1 MATLA
6 VDYYPEHW
14 PRTRWQTDFKLMSDA
29 GIQAVRMAE
38 FAWCR
43 LEPEADRFEFAW
55 LDEAVELAAQ
65 QGIQSIL
72 CTPTAAP
79 PAWLVDAHPEILPV
93 DDRGRRMGLGARR
106 HCDPNSHAY
115 RMRADRITHAMASH
129 YRDTEAVCA
138 WQIDNELYGNTPS
151 FSEATRTAF
160 RAWVKEHYGSIAAVN
175 TAWGTIFWSGEY
187 GSFNDIPIP
196 GGDPGPDTRAHHPS
210 LRLEFH
216 RFVSASWASFVREQA
231 AIIRQE
237 NPDWVITTNAY
248 LFRWGIDLNQRD
260 LFETLDVYSFDN
272 YSHSMHENSFY
283 CAFARSIKPRYW
295 VLEQQSASPKT
306 QHLLPSEGKR
316 LSTYTRAVV
325 AEGCELVSYFRWRQ
339 CRFGQ
344 EQHHGAILPH
354 SGDPGDLYEELS
366 DLSRDLKDDPPVAS
380 DGPPVGVFFSWED
393 GWIRWIDGS
402 RDYID
407 VHVEAI
413 HRGLHEAGAR
423 VTYLFDQ
430 ADVSRFAR
438 QQSGGATIIC
448 AMKMVHDPTLST
460 ALTSAAESG
469 SRVLIGSD
477 YGAKDRYNVFEE
489 LLIPTDMAEALGIDV
504 RRRFLLTEELR
515 TASGCSV
522 RSRLDEVE
530 LRGAEAVETVVVR
543 TDGDR
548 EPGRTLPVVTRRHLG
563 SGQMYYVAGQL
574 DHTFW
579 TSIVGE

>member
-1 MATLA
+1 MTTLA

-14 PRTRWQTDFKLMSDA
+14 PRERWETDFRLMSDA

-43 LEPEADRFEFAW
+43 LEPEADRFEFSW
-55 LDEAVELAAQ
+55 LDDVVELAAQ
-65 QGIQSIL
+65 HGIQSIL

-79 PAWLVDAHPEILPV
+79 PAWLVDAHPDVLPV

-106 HCDPNSHAY
+106 HCDPNSHVY
-115 RMRADRITHAMASH
+115 RLRADRITHAMAGH
-129 YRDTEAVCA
+129 YRDTQAVLA

-160 RAWVKEHYGSIAAVN
+160 RAWVKDRYGTVDAVN
-175 TAWGTIFWSGEY
+175 KAWGTIFWSGEY
-187 GSFNDIPIP
+187 ASFDDIPIP
-196 GGDPGPDTRAHHPS
+196 GGDPGPDSAAHHPS

-237 NPDWVITTNAY
+237 NPEWLITTNAY
-248 LFRWGIDLNQRD
+248 LFRWGMDLNQRD
-260 LFETLDVYSFDN
+260 LFGSLDVYSFDN

-283 CAFARSIKPRYW
+283 CSFARSIKPRYW
-295 VLEQQSASPKT
+295 VLEQQSASPNA
-306 QHLLPSEGKR
+306 QHLLPMEGKR

-366 DLSRDLKDDPPVAS
+366 DLSQDLKDNPPVAP
-380 DGPPVGVFFSWED
+380 DGPAVGVFFSWED
-393 GWIRWIDGS
+393 GWIRNIDGS
-402 RDYID
+402 KDYIS

-413 HRGLHEAGAR
+413 HRGLYEAGAR
-423 VTYLFDQ
+423 VTYLFDA
-430 ADVSRFAR
+430 ADVSRFASR
-438 QQSGGATIIC
+438 ESGNGTIIC
-448 AMKMVHDPTLST
+448 AMKMIHDPDLST
-460 ALTSAAESG
+460 ALVQAAEAG

-489 LLIPTDMAEALGIDV
+489 RLIPAIMAEALGIDV
-504 RRRFLLTEELR
+504 RRRFLLTAEIR
-515 TASGCSV
+515 TEAGRTV

-530 LRGAEAVETVVVR
+530 LQGAEAVETVVAY
-543 TDGDR
+543 TDGAT
-548 EPGRTLPVVTRRHLG
+548 EPERMVPVVTRRSLG
-563 SGQMYYVAGQL
+563 SGEMYYVAGQL
-574 DHTFW
+574 DSTFW
-579 TSIVGE
+579 KAIVG